1 MTTRNPYSIISHL
14 KSILSIT
21 FIVIVN
27 SANAQLSVSGG
38 YIRRTEGGRINLPS
52 HFGTKPSSSYR
63 LYNFLYVEGCAQTTS
78 KTIISAKIGCF
89 PFRKLDYRDHS
100 VNYSGGGFDGFYHYR
115 ETKTSTINI
124 LGLNASLGIEYV
136 VASTKKQRKVT
147 AKTLIGA
154 NLQLDATF
162 LLSEKNYSTYY
173 YEDYI
178 PPQNSPWQSSVL
190 IDSISNTPFRSID
203 KTRVFGNLGFVV
215 KERMYVKPNYF
226 IELRL
231 NFGFTGSHR
240 FITRTYE
247 NDYHDSEDY
256 RSLNNEE
263 INTDHLFH
271 FILETGIGIGYIFPV
286 KKKKST

>member
-1 MTTRNPYSIISHL
+1 MCCYWL
-14 KSILSIT
+14 
-21 FIVIVN
+21 
-27 SANAQLSVSGG
+27 NAQLTLSGG

-52 HFGTKPSSSYR
+52 HFGVKPSSSYR
-63 LYNFLYVEGCAQTTS
+63 LYNFLYVEGCAQTKS
-78 KTIISAKIGCF
+78 KTLITVKIGCF
-89 PFRKLDYRDHS
+89 PSRKLDYRDHYVS
-100 VNYSGGGFDGFYHYR
+100 YSGGGFDGFYHYR

-124 LGLNASLGIEYV
+124 LGVNASFGIEYV

-162 LLSEKNYSTYY
+162 LLSEKNCSTYY
-173 YEDYI
+173 YKDYI
-178 PPQNSPWQSSVL
+178 PPQNSPWQSTVL

-203 KTRVFGNLGFVV
+203 KTSVFGNLGFVV
-215 KERMYVKPNYF
+215 KERVYVKSNYF

-231 NFGFTGSHR
+231 NFSLTGAHR
-240 FITRTYE
+240 FITGTSE

-263 INTDHLFH
+263 IDTDHFFH
-271 FILETGIGIGYIFPV
+271 FILETGIGVGYTFPV